1 LKSELYNTLKIQRV
15 DDEYPAGYAHFP
27 VYAPEYFK
35 QLTAEQLVTRIH
47 KGYPRSE
54 WQKMRERN
62 EALDCR
68 IYARAAAIAI
78 GIDRWSEAKWNTLR
92 PAKLDDSDATLLP
105 KAAAKKRPRVV
116 KSGWI

>member
-1 LKSELYNTLKIQRV
+1 LKIQRI
-15 DDEYPAGYAHFP
+15 DEEYPAGYAHFP
-27 VYAPEYFK
+27 MYAPEYFK
-35 QLTAEQLVTRIH
+35 QLTAEQLVTKIH

-78 GIDRWSEAKWNTLR
+78 GIDRWSEAKWNALR
-92 PAKLDDSDATLLP
+92 PAKHEDFESQMP
-105 KAAAKKRPRVV
+105 KLAEKKRPRLV
-116 KSGWI
+116 KSSWI

>member
-1 LKSELYNTLKIQRV
+1 M
-15 DDEYPAGYAHFP
+15 
-27 VYAPEYFK
+27 YAPEYFK

-68 IYARAAAIAI
+68 IYARAAAIAL
-78 GIDRWSEAKWNTLR
+78 GVDRWSETKWSTLR
-92 PAKLDDSDATLLP
+92 AIKRDDSDTP
-105 KAAAKKRPRVV
+105 FPQKPIEKRRPRVV
-116 KSGWI
+116 KSSWL